1 MNDLVKIA
9 GLITLIVL
17 LVIFGPLAT
26 IWALNTVFSLNIAYN
41 FWTWLGTLILQ
52 SVVVSRAK

>member
-1 MNDLVKIA
+1 MTDLVKIA
-9 GLITLIVL
+9 GIVILIVL

-26 IWALNTVFSLNIAYN
+26 IWALNTVFSLNIAYT

-52 SVVVSRAK
+52 ATVVSRKQ